1 MILPAELFAVQKS
14 CLCSPL
20 AWVHITVTKKSMLG
34 KAWCLKCK
42 ERRNLSKADLPNGSS
57 AFCWMSQGPWPQGSC
72 APSVPSE
79 GPESKAQ
86 HGHFAF
92 HTWVSHSLEL
102 LPVLL
107 ERDRTLSFLCGIGS
121 FVSGKDVFIFHFSGK
136 EQRQFLC
143 RVLILDLF
151 SPQTCSGYC
160 SGQQTSL
167 LKRVQ

>member
-79 GPESKAQ
+79 GTESKAQ

-92 HTWVSHSLEL
+92 HTWVSQSGAAPSPLGEGQNTVISLWNRFL
-102 LPVLL
+102 CFWQ
-107 ERDRTLSFLCGIGS
+107 RCIHISFLWERTKTVSLQGFNFRS
-121 FVSGKDVFIFHFSGK
+121 FQSP
-136 EQRQFLC
+136 
-143 RVLILDLF
+143 DLLR
-151 SPQTCSGYC
+151 
-160 SGQQTSL
+160 L
-167 LKRVQ
+167 LLWATN